1 MFSSSDPFD
10 IMSCRS
16 YLNPTGIQVSASRVT
31 DDEYILRPEDSLAL
45 FPSFLS
51 ELRWQKDSQR
61 IEYDLAHLQLWHKG
75 IFIR

>member
-1 MFSSSDPFD
+1 M
-10 IMSCRS
+10 
-16 YLNPTGIQVSASRVT
+16 SASRIA

-51 ELRWQKDSQR
+51 ELRWQEDSQA